1 MGPNHLWGSLWG
13 FPYGSGEP
21 DCLQLVRKRLAVER
35 RKTKY
40 SLEQIAWFN
49 REVTDPHQI
58 QMEAASTLAQMGEAI
73 KLSPLEVLTIS
84 EASDQ
89 LAIERNWIAD
99 VNRIVKEREARHR
112 QIVRLRAGS
121 IRKVRERRIKE
132 SIKIVLLWLACIAF
146 AVLGVT
152 R

>member
-1 MGPNHLWGSLWG
+1 
-13 FPYGSGEP
+13 
-21 DCLQLVRKRLAVER
+21 VER

-49 REVTDPHQI
+49 REIKPPAQI

-89 LAIERNWIAD
+89 LAIERAWIAD

-121 IRKVRERRIKE
+121 IRKVREKRIKE

>member
-1 MGPNHLWGSLWG
+1 
-13 FPYGSGEP
+13 
-21 DCLQLVRKRLAVER
+21 VER

-49 REVTDPHQI
+49 REIKPPAQI

-73 KLSPLEVLTIS
+73 KLSPFEVLTIS

-89 LAIERNWIAD
+89 LAVERNWIAD
-99 VNRIVKEREARHR
+99 VNRIVRKRETRR
-112 QIVRLRAGS
+112 KQIVRLRAGS
-121 IRKVRERRIKE
+121 IRKVREKRIKE

>member
-1 MGPNHLWGSLWG
+1 M
-13 FPYGSGEP
+13 
-21 DCLQLVRKRLAVER
+21 ER
-35 RKTKY
+35 RRTKY

-58 QMEAASTLAQMGEAI
+58 RMEAASTLAQMGEAI
-73 KLSPLEVLTIS
+73 RLSPLEVLTIS

-99 VNRIVKEREARHR
+99 VNRIVRERETRHR
-112 QIVRLRAGS
+112 QIVRLRAQS
-121 IRKVRERRIKE
+121 IRRIREKRIKE